1 MKENKHD
8 ELEESEPCGIKESE
22 QDSIKESEQIG
33 ANKSEPCGIKEK
45 LKQWYDEQEFAT
57 LDDIKLALTH
67 ARIGLRWMLLSI
79 IIGLLVGAF
88 SSFFAWSLQMVTALR
103 EANPWLLYFLPAG
116 GLVIVGLYRLCGAVS
131 DKGTNILLH
140 AVQEN
145 YCNVP
150 ALMAP
155 LIFTATLI
163 THLFGGSAGRE
174 GAALQMGG
182 SLGNSIGRLFRQKKY
197 NRKILVMSVMSA
209 AFSAVFGTP
218 LAASVFPMEMVNVGG
233 HAVFCPGALR
243 VCCYRGKPVRD

>member
-8 ELEESEPCGIKESE
+8 ELEE
-22 QDSIKESEQIG
+22 
-33 ANKSEPCGIKEK
+33 SEPCGIKEK

-88 SSFFAWSLQMVTALR
+88 SSFFAWSLQM
-103 EANPWLLYFLPAG
+103 
-116 GLVIVGLYRLCGAVS
+116 
-131 DKGTNILLH
+131 
-140 AVQEN
+140 
-145 YCNVP
+145 
-150 ALMAP
+150 
-155 LIFTATLI
+155 
-163 THLFGGSAGRE
+163 
-174 GAALQMGG
+174 GG

-197 NRKILVMSVMSA
+197 NRKILVMSGMSA